1 MNKETR
7 EEKRKYD
14 TYSVFYNIVEWPMEF
29 FMSRRWRKRIISKL
43 EGNILEVGVGTGK
56 NLRYYTDKAKVTGI
70 DLSSGMLSKA
80 KKEAARLGKDFNL
93 LQMDAQDL
101 KFKAKSFD
109 YVVCT
114 FILCSV
120 PEPAKAIR
128 EMSRVCK
135 PNGKIVMLEHVLS
148 NIWTVK
154 LFQRIVSPITK
165 YFFGFSL
172 VRDTP
177 KTIRDVGLKII
188 YEKNLAV
195 HDMFK
200 EIVCTPKKTK

>member
-7 EEKRKYD
+7 KEKRKYD
-14 TYSVFYNIVEWPMEF
+14 IYSAFYNIVEWPMELLMF
-29 FMSRRWRKRIISKL
+29 RRWRKRIISKL

-56 NLRYYTDKAKVTGI
+56 NLKYYTKNAKVTGI
-70 DLSSGMLSKA
+70 DLSKGMLGKA
-80 KKEAARLGKDFNL
+80 KKEAARLGKDFKL
-93 LQMDAQDL
+93 LQMDAQGL
-101 KFKAKSFD
+101 KLKAKSFD

-120 PEPAKAIR
+120 PEPAKAIK

-135 PNGKIVMLEHVLS
+135 PKGKIVMLEHVLS
-148 NIWTVK
+148 NIWIVK
-154 LFQRIVSPITK
+154 LFQRIVSPITE
-165 YFFGFSL
+165 FLLGTSL

-177 KTIRDVGLKII
+177 KTIKSTGLKII
-188 YEKNLAV
+188 YEKNLAM

-200 EIVCTPKKTK
+200 EIVCLPKK

>member
-14 TYSVFYNIVEWPMEF
+14 TYSIFYNIVEWPMEF
-29 FMSRRWRKRIISKL
+29 LMFRRWRKRVISKL

-56 NLRYYTDKAKVTGI
+56 NLKYYTDKAKVTAI
-70 DLSSGMLSKA
+70 DLSPGMLGKA
-80 KKEAARLGKDFNL
+80 KKEADRLGKGFKL

-101 KFKAKSFD
+101 KFRAKSFD

-128 EMSRVCK
+128 EMGRVCK
-135 PNGKIVMLEHVLS
+135 PKGKIVMLEHVLS
-148 NIWTVK
+148 NIWIVK
-154 LFQRIVSPITK
+154 QFQRVISPMTE

-172 VRDTP
+172 IRNTP
-177 KTIRDVGLKII
+177 KTIKKSGLKII
-188 YEKNLAV
+188 YEKNLAM

-200 EIVCTPKKTK
+200 EIVCTPKKRK